1 MQFFA
6 YLLRK
11 GTNNEF
17 VWGQK
22 NLSSLTFILC
32 ILFQIVYLF
41 QLLKL
46 LLCIH
51 CFVLLLFLPKTIL
64 YLCYLHCNFLLYKTS
79 QIYASNPFV
88 LFLALRLLFLSLE
101 KYLYF
106 LQLYIL
112 DFGWLCSIAFFN
124 MFVNA
129 SCCHL

>member
-1 MQFFA
+1 MT
-6 YLLRK
+6 YLY
-11 GTNNEF
+11 GT
-17 VWGQK
+17 K
-22 NLSSLTFILC
+22 NLSPLTFILC

-88 LFLALRLLFLSLE
+88 LFLALRLLFLIFRKILVFSTII
-101 KYLYF
+101 
-106 LQLYIL
+106 YIL